1 MCRRLRI
8 ATGSLQSSNKL
19 AAPGV
24 FKTQTVFGA
33 LKKAVL
39 PKLSTFLSDNTKN
52 STKCSLMFYISRS
65 YRILLLYIKIIV
77 FVYSCLVWSFQC

>member
-8 ATGSLQSSNKL
+8 ATNSLQISNKL

-24 FKTQTVFGA
+24 FKTQTVFGG
-33 LKKAVL
+33 LMKAIL

-52 STKCSLMFYISRS
+52 STKCSLFFIFQGATEYCCYI
-65 YRILLLYIKIIV
+65 LK
-77 FVYSCLVWSFQC
+77 